1 MNNLWKSD
9 QRAVHPTSSPNC
21 KNNKVLNLA
30 CKTMKYTNRFKKHN
44 KYKRI
49 LIPIKMNNK
58 DRLFETD
65 LVQKCK

>member
-9 QRAVHPTSSPNC
+9 QRVVHPTSSPNC
-21 KNNKVLNLA
+21 KNNKVLNQA
-30 CKTMKYTNRFKKHN
+30 GKTKTYANRCKKYN

-49 LIPIKMNNK
+49 RIPIKMNNK